1 MSDRVYELASPG
13 APGHNAA
20 MATLTAFLFW
30 VLLSAAGGKALRGP
44 ALSLWE
50 RLALGAEGVVAAML
64 LLPAWRSPALGAASL
79 LWLAYAAYLLRAW
92 QRDAAGP
99 CPCGDWTPLQ
109 LGPLVVGRA
118 LALAALAAFA
128 AVPGGAEPLG
138 IALGSGFGWALVY
151 FLALAL
157 IGMLQL
163 RRALAEE
170 GRDG

>member
-1 MSDRVYELASPG
+1 MRRPVYELASPG

-44 ALSLWE
+44 ALTLGE
-50 RLALGAEGVVAAML
+50 RLALGAEGGVAAL
-64 LLPAWRSPALGAASL
+64 LLVPASRTLALGAASL

-92 QRDAAGP
+92 QRDASGP
-99 CPCGDWTPLQ
+99 CPCGDWTPLR
-109 LGPLVVGRA
+109 LGPLVIGRA
-118 LALAALAAFA
+118 LALAALAAL
-128 AVPGGAEPLG
+128 AVGEGRGEPPGL
-138 IALGSGFGWALVY
+138 ALLPGLGWALLY
-151 FLALAL
+151 FFALAL
-157 IGMLQL
+157 IGMVQL

>member
-1 MSDRVYELASPG
+1 MSDPVYELASPV

-44 ALSLWE
+44 ALSLGE
-50 RLALGAEGVVAAML
+50 RLALGAEGVIAAML
-64 LLPAWRSPALGAASL
+64 LLPAWQSPALGAASL

-99 CPCGDWTPLQ
+99 CPCGDWTPLK
-109 LGPLVVGRA
+109 LGPLVIGRA

-128 AVPGGAEPLG
+128 AVPGEAKPLG
-138 IALGSGFGWALVY
+138 PALLPGLGWALGY
-151 FLALAL
+151 LLMLALVAMVQTRWDL
-157 IGMLQL
+157 EQ
-163 RRALAEE
+163 E
-170 GRDG
+170 GRNG

>member
-1 MSDRVYELASPG
+1 MSDPVYELASPV

-44 ALSLWE
+44 ALSLGE
-50 RLALGAEGVVAAML
+50 RLALGAEGVIAAML
-64 LLPAWRSPALGAASL
+64 LLPAWRSLALGAASL

-92 QRDAAGP
+92 QRDASGP

-128 AVPGGAEPLG
+128 AVPGEAMPLG
-138 IALGSGFGWALVY
+138 PALLPGLGWALGY
-151 FLALAL
+151 LLMLALAAMVQTRWDL
-157 IGMLQL
+157 EQ
-163 RRALAEE
+163 E
-170 GRDG
+170 GRNG